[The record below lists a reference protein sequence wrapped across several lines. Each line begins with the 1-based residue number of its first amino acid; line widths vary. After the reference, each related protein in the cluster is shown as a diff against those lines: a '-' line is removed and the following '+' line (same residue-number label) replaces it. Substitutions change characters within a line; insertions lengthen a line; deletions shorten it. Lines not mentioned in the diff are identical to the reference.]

1 MNSITNIGQLVEGKK
16 VVLTIDGTVIRDAK
30 VKIGTGTEGKPRVW
44 FCQNAK
50 SGSKNSNPYGY
61 CYAFSVGVNTDG
73 TLRLNENGVDG
84 LREWTV
90 ADDRVTEVTIGGV
103 TYSDGRAS
111 GGDLKFASIGKF
123 QDAIAKNQTAA
134 DKYRAR
140 LAKYDE
146 LAIRHGWTRA
156 YLCRG

>member
-1 MNSITNIGQLVEGKK
+1 MNLITNIGQIVEGKK
-16 VVLTIDGTVIRDAK
+16 VVLTIEGTLIKDAK
-30 VKIGTGTEGKPRVW
+30 IHVGVGTEGKPRVW
-44 FCQNAK
+44 FCQNSK
-50 SGSKNSNPYGY
+50 RGSKNTNPFGY
-61 CYAFSVGVNTDG
+61 AYAFSVGVNTNG
-73 TLRLNENGVDG
+73 TLRLSENGVDG

-90 ADDRVTEVTIGGV
+90 ADDSVTEVTIGGV

-111 GGDLKFASIGKF
+111 GGDLKFASISKF

-146 LAIRHGWTRA
+146 LAIRNGWTRA
-156 YLCRG
+156 YLCR

>member
-1 MNSITNIGQLVEGKK
+1 MKSFVPRSFFSALFAAALALGS
-16 VVLTIDGTVIRDAK
+16 ASSASAA
-30 VKIGTGTEGKPRVW
+30 TE
-44 FCQNAK
+44 
-50 SGSKNSNPYGY
+50 
-61 CYAFSVGVNTDG
+61 
-73 TLRLNENGVDG
+73 
-84 LREWTV
+84 
-90 ADDRVTEVTIGGV
+90 TIGGV

-123 QDAIAKNQTAA
+123 ADAIAKNQTAA

-146 LAIRHGWTRA
+146 LAIRNGWTRA